1 MAKIKVAIT
10 GGIGSGKST
19 ALSYLKELGYPVFS
33 CDEIYKEVISSKEY
47 IDKIKEFFPEAVTH
61 GCIER
66 KILSEIV
73 FNDPEKRALL
83 NGISHPLIMQKLY
96 EQMDTSENELVFAE
110 VPLLFEGGF
119 ENEFDHVIVILR
131 KEENRIQSVQ
141 ERDGISKEKIKQRM
155 QSQFDYFSKEG
166 EERLKNCNAF
176 VIENDGSIN
185 SLQTKLN
192 EILNAL

>member
-131 KEENRIQSVQ
+131 KEETPMCRPCV
-141 ERDGISKEKIKQRM
+141 
-155 QSQFDYFSKEG
+155 
-166 EERLKNCNAF
+166 
-176 VIENDGSIN
+176 
-185 SLQTKLN
+185 
-192 EILNAL
+192 

>member
-1 MAKIKVAIT
+1 MAKSKIAIT

-33 CDEIYKEVISSKEY
+33 CDEIYKEVISSQEY
-47 IDKIKEFFPEAVTH
+47 IDKIEEHFPEAVTH
-61 GCIER
+61 GCVQR

-83 NGISHPLIMQKLY
+83 NGIAHPLIMQKLY
-96 EQMDTSENELVFAE
+96 ERMDNCKDELVFAE

-141 ERDGISKEKIKQRM
+141 ERDGISEEKIKKRM
-155 QSQFDYFSKEG
+155 QSQFDYFSIEG
-166 EERLKNCNAF
+166 EKRLKNCNAF
-176 VIENDGSIN
+176 VIENDGLIN
-185 SLQTKLN
+185 GLHTKIN
-192 EILNAL
+192 EILNVL